1 MNINDEEGQS
11 TGSTNGIIA
20 DLSSSS
26 NFSLTRTGDTGNYKN
41 VNLSGEKH
49 VAYCWTEIPGYSK
62 FGTYK
67 GTGNSNG
74 ARVHLGF
81 RPAWIMTKRSS
92 SARNWL
98 IFDVKR
104 DADNVA
110 TEFLEADTS
119 IAEATIN
126 GGLDFL
132 SDGFKIVTSD
142 TDINGA
148 DTSGGDTYIYMA
160 FAEQPGITS
169 FDTFPNAR

>member
-1 MNINDEEGQS
+1 M
-11 TGSTNGIIA
+11 
-20 DLSSSS
+20 
-26 NFSLTRTGDTGNYKN
+26 
-41 VNLSGEKH
+41 
-49 VAYCWTEIPGYSK
+49 YCWAEIPGYSK

-81 RPAWIMTKRSS
+81 RPAWIMTKRSN

-110 TEFLEADTS
+110 TEFVEADTS

-148 DTSGGDTYIYMA
+148 DTSGGDTYIFMA
-160 FAEQPGITS
+160 FAERPSGS
-169 FDTFPNAR
+169 MFGLDANAR